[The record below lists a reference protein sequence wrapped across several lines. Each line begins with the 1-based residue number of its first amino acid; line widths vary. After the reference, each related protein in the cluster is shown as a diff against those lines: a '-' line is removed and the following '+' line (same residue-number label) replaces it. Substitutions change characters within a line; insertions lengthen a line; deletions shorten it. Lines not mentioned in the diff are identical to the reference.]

1 MKKTAILFAA
11 FIAFL
16 GTPFL
21 ADGYD
26 DDDDEE
32 KYGLE
37 ALLEARRA
45 GDVLPLIAILTRI
58 HPITGDN
65 VVDVEFEQEDGRY
78 KYGIYYLDDKGRR
91 REVYVDA
98 QSGDV
103 LKDEMDD

>member
-1 MKKTAILFAA
+1 MKITAILIAA
-11 FIAFL
+11 FTAFF
-16 GTPFL
+16 GTSVL
-21 ADGYD
+21 ADG
-26 DDDDEE
+26 DDEE

-45 GDVLPLIAILTRI
+45 GDVLPLIVILARI

-65 VVDVEFEQEDGRY
+65 VVDIEFEQDDGRY

-103 LKDEMDD
+103 LEDELAH

>member
-1 MKKTAILFAA
+1 MKITAILIAA
-11 FIAFL
+11 FTAFF
-16 GTPFL
+16 GTSVL
-21 ADGYD
+21 ADG
-26 DDDDEE
+26 DDEE

-37 ALLEARRA
+37 ALMEARRA
-45 GDVLPLIAILTRI
+45 GHVLPLITILSPI

-65 VVDVEFEQEDGRY
+65 VVDVEFEQDDGRY

-103 LKDEMDD
+103 LEDELDD